1 MSRILITSGP
11 TREYLDPVRYLS
23 NASSGRMGAAL
34 AAAAVAAGHEVAIVS
49 GPVAAD
55 VKEKYP
61 VAAKVKYV
69 VTTEEMLAACMEV
82 FPACDGLIAAA
93 APCDYRARH
102 IAQQKMKKYGG
113 PLHVEFVETPDIVAT
128 LAAAKRPGQWIFGF
142 ALETNLARA
151 NALEK
156 LRRKDCDWI
165 ALNGLETLDAAT
177 ARLEIIGRDGC
188 TLAEISGDKAAAA
201 AKIIAIIERNLLE
214 SNS

>member
-34 AAAAVAAGHEVAIVS
+34 AAAAIAVGHEVAIVS

-61 VAAKVKYV
+61 AAADVKYV
-69 VTTEEMLAACMEV
+69 VTTDEMLDACMEI
-82 FPACDGLIAAA
+82 FPTCDGLIAAA
-93 APCDYRARH
+93 APCDYRPRQ
-102 IAQQKMKKYGG
+102 IAQQKMKKSGG
-113 PLHVEFVETPDIVAT
+113 PLHVQFVETPDIVAT
-128 LAAAKRPGQWIFGF
+128 LAAAKRPGQWILGF

-156 LRRKDCDWI
+156 LRRKDCNWI

-177 ARLEIIGRDGC
+177 AKIEILDRDGGKIGRASC
-188 TLAEISGDKAAAA
+188 R
-201 AKIIAIIERNLLE
+201 ERV
-214 SNS
+214 